1 MGNFKID
8 KKIMSDNWSIYF
20 MSIGVGGLAE
30 ISFNDIMSG
39 LFYTLSVVGLIINLI
54 KEKQKWNK

>member
-1 MGNFKID
+1 
-8 KKIMSDNWSIYF
+8 MSDNWSIYF